1 MSCLLGSRKR
11 QGGFALLVFIEGNE
25 LLLLTMKE
33 VEWCTEKRKRKKVK
47 ENKSPLVW
55 ILGITITSFILLQ
68 RDKCNS
74 VTIVWKGE
82 VYMQGKFFFS
92 GHGKLSV
99 TTSYCGPFSNWA
111 LIPQMCSLNI
121 WKGLIRLNKSK
132 TRKPFLVVCTL
143 WPLQCKLLGWCLVCG
158 FRLLSIM
165 ENHHSLGNEILHT
178 RELCWNVFVWPSRIQ
193 EKYWTRLEHSKRS

>member
-1 MSCLLGSRKR
+1 MNRGQDNSGPRSRNHIYQELFTISVLARQCHCSSSCEWIDHHFIFSSLKTQIPVQEHLFALVSCLLGSRKR

-111 LIPQMCSLNI
+111 LFNSTDVQSEYLE
-121 WKGLIRLNKSK
+121 RTDK
-132 TRKPFLVVCTL
+132 T
-143 WPLQCKLLGWCLVCG
+143 QQ
-158 FRLLSIM
+158 I
-165 ENHHSLGNEILHT
+165 
-178 RELCWNVFVWPSRIQ
+178 
-193 EKYWTRLEHSKRS
+193 